1 MKPTR
6 FFALLTALIAGVI
19 MVTFNSCSKNAIPI
33 LTSSYA
39 FDITETTA
47 KVKGEVTDDGDASIT
62 ERGACYD
69 TLSNPSINNNN
80 IKSGSGLGA
89 FDCILTGLNQRTQ
102 YYYKTYAINSAGVGY
117 SEQKSVYIHGPCP
130 GMPTITYAGQVYH
143 TGQIG
148 NQCWLKQNLNI
159 GKMIMGDQ
167 DQTNNGQIEKYCY
180 NNDSENCA
188 IYGGLYQWAEIVKYL
203 NGASNNSSWNP
214 VPTGN
219 VIGICPNGWHI
230 PSDAD
235 WNILINQLGGN
246 EVAGGKM
253 KTATG
258 WAPGWSR
265 NGNGSNISG
274 FTGLPTGGRFDGG
287 NFSHLMSTGA
297 IWLSPEYNNFSAW
310 YGGLTYLSAYASLSH
325 FSKDLGRGCR
335 CVQD

>member
-130 GMPTITYAGQVYH
+130 GMPTITYAGQVYN
-143 TGQIG
+143 TVLIG
-148 NQCWLKQNLNI
+148 NQCWLKENLKTTKYRDGSAIPNVTDKTAWSNLTT
-159 GKMIMGDQ
+159 GAYC
-167 DQTNNGQIEKYCY
+167 NN
-180 NNDSENCA
+180 NNDE
-188 IYGGLYQWAEIVKYL
+188 
-203 NGASNNSSWNP
+203 NNSITYGRLYNWYA
-214 VPTGN
+214 VETGN
-219 VIGICPNGWHI
+219 LCPSGWHV
-230 PSDAD
+230 PFD
-235 WNILINQLGGN
+235 WEWTTLTDYLGGIN
-246 EVAGGKM
+246 VAGGKL
-253 KTATG
+253 KETGTTHWWKPNIGAT
-258 WAPGWSR
+258 
-265 NGNGSNISG
+265 NESG
-274 FTGLPTGGRFDGG
+274 FTGLPGGHRAVGG
-287 NFSHLMSTGA
+287 YFTIGGGGCFWSASSS
-297 IWLSPEYNNFSAW
+297 ISSSAW
-310 YGGLTYLSAYASLSH
+310 IRALDYNKSRGIRGQGQKQNG
-325 FSKDLGRGCR
+325 FSVRCLKD
-335 CVQD
+335 